1 MELRDMMDIFRRHA
15 KYFLWIVCICV
26 VIGMAWQHFFQK
38 KSVVSNLT
46 LNIARSG
53 SAHTDAYQYDDFY
66 RLQADERFAD
76 TVVRWLASPRM
87 AMDIYENIHI
97 DTNGLSSR
105 SLTHSFVAERLSSQM
120 IQVTYSAEDE
130 QAARKLSQSIVSN
143 LNKESITLNKSQQD
157 QTWFLIVGD
166 DPVVRDGRQS
176 ALFAMGVSI
185 ALGVFIGFW
194 MVLLR
199 HYREGGQKRMMRRSQ

>member
-1 MELRDMMDIFRRHA
+1 MELRDMIDIFRRHA
-15 KYFLWIVCICV
+15 KYFWMIVFVCI

-38 KSVVSNLT
+38 NNVVSDLT

-87 AMDIYENIHI
+87 ATDIYENIHI
-97 DTNGLSSR
+97 DTSSLSSR
-105 SLTHSFVAERLSSQM
+105 DLTHSFAAERLSSQM
-120 IQVTYSAEDE
+120 IRVTYSAENE
-130 QAARKLSQSIVSN
+130 QVAKKLSQSIISN
-143 LNKESITLNKSQQD
+143 LNRESMDLNKSQQD

-166 DPVVRDGRQS
+166 DPVVRDGRLS
-176 ALFAMGVSI
+176 VLFVMGISI
-185 ALGVFIGFW
+185 ALGIFIGFW